1 MRLIDGLL
9 SRLGMAHYG
18 VVALLLFFGLFVAIV
33 IWTMTRSR
41 REIDEQAD
49 LWKDDE
55 DRER

>member
-18 VVALLLFFGLFVAIV
+18 VVALLLFFGLFVAIL

-41 REIDEQAD
+41 REIDEQAN

-55 DRER
+55 DQ